1 MTWFYVA
8 SGLFFMIFSML
19 VVLKQRPTL
28 VQSPLRKLLFV
39 LSVLV
44 AGLWIMS
51 FRPFM
56 KFAVTGPVMLVL
68 LLQALYALANAI
80 VIGELVRVIIPPV
93 RSWPTHMYVYAIVGL
108 WVLFAVTSFSG
119 FLLIRSSFAHGG

>member
-1 MTWFYVA
+1 
-8 SGLFFMIFSML
+8 MIFSML

-56 KFAVTGPVMLVL
+56 KFAATGPVMLVL
-68 LLQALYALANAI
+68 LLQAIYALASAI
-80 VIGELVRVIIPPV
+80 VIGELVRVIIPTV
-93 RSWPTHMYVYAIVGL
+93 RSWPTRTYVYAVVGM
-108 WVLFAVTSFSG
+108 WVLFAATSFSG
-119 FLLIRSSFAHGG
+119 FLFIRSSFAHGG